1 MRLFIIGATGRTGT
15 ELVSLALKQGHQ
27 VTAFVRSPEKIAV
40 VDKGLNVIKG
50 SPGDIEGMTQAMKGQ
65 DAVFSTLAPNPG
77 EIFTD
82 LKKRSWTM
90 EKFAT
95 NILSAMEKAKVE
107 KLVVFSSAGMFPGQ
121 NLFVRFLSALAHNH
135 MEDLR
140 RMEKVVTESPLNW
153 TIARPSYLAK
163 GTNEKYRAQID
174 ALPSGPLKMTFRALA
189 KFMLDTVEGG
199 LYKRQIM
206 GLAK

>member
-1 MRLFIIGATGRTGT
+1 M
-15 ELVSLALKQGHQ
+15 
-27 VTAFVRSPEKIAV
+27 V
-40 VDKGLNVIKG
+40 VG
-50 SPGDIEGMTQAMKGQ
+50 
-65 DAVFSTLAPNPG
+65 
-77 EIFTD
+77 
-82 LKKRSWTM
+82 
-90 EKFAT
+90 
-95 NILSAMEKAKVE
+95 
-107 KLVVFSSAGMFPGQ
+107 FPGRYEV
-121 NLFVRFLSALAHNH
+121 NLAHNH